1 MRNVIQTMLLQY
13 QCQSEQ
19 DYINALKE
27 IFQEIALLSLW
38 RAKFFEHAA
47 FYGGTALRI
56 LYGLDRFSE
65 DMDFSLRVPD
75 EKFSLLKYNQAIV
88 DELAAFGFEVS
99 VENKCKT
106 TNSAIESA
114 FIKANTI
121 KQLLV
126 IKVPGKVIH
135 VHPRQVI
142 KIKMEVDTNPPSGF
156 TTEAKRLLLPIP
168 FSVLTYSQQDLFAGK
183 IHALLCRKWQHR
195 IKGRDWYDYY
205 WYVSRNITVNLVH
218 LQKRLVQ
225 SNHWNEAEPLTHD
238 RLVMLIESKI
248 SEIDFDAAKKDV
260 IDFLKDRSSV
270 DLWSAQ
276 FFIEL
281 TEHLKSAN
289 MKNIMEKSKL
299 CRL

>member
-1 MRNVIQTMLLQY
+1 MHNIIETMLEPY
-13 QCQSEQ
+13 QCRSER

-27 IFQEIALLSLW
+27 IFQEIALLGLW

-56 LYGLDRFSE
+56 VYGLDRFSE

-75 EKFSLLKYNQAIV
+75 EHFSLSKYNQAIV
-88 DELAAFGFEVS
+88 DELAAFGFDVS
-99 VENKCKT
+99 VETKRKT
-106 TNSAIESA
+106 TRSAIESA

-121 KQLLV
+121 KQLLT
-126 IKVPGKVIH
+126 IKSTDEVLNTH
-135 VHPRQVI
+135 HMHVI

-183 IHALLCRKWQHR
+183 LHALLCRKWQNR

-205 WYVSRNITVNLVH
+205 WYISRHIVVNLSH

-225 SNHWNEAEPLTHD
+225 SHHWDEKEALSHD
-238 RLVMLIESKI
+238 ELVNLIECKI
-248 SEIDFDAAKKDV
+248 SEINFDDAKKDV
-260 IDFLKDRSSV
+260 VDFLKDKSAV
-270 DLWSAQ
+270 DLWSPQ
-276 FFIEL
+276 FFIDV
-281 TEHLKSAN
+281 TKRLKSV
-289 MKNIMEKSKL
+289 S
-299 CRL
+299 R